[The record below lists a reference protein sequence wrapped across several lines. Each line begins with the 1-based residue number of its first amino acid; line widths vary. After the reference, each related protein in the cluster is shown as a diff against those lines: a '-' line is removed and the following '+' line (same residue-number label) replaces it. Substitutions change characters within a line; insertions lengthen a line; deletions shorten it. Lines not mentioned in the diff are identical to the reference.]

1 MASRTSPDELVVEAE
16 LTGGSDPL
24 ILAALVDR
32 LEDAVIATSPDG
44 TVLVWNA
51 AATQLT
57 GHPAAE
63 ATGRRLTDLVADG
76 GDRPLAELVEAA
88 ARGRSARRTATWRH
102 RDRGGVEVTV
112 TVAPVPGPDGHP
124 HGALVLARPAAHQRT
139 AEAKFRAVV
148 ESAPD
153 AMVLVDEHGRITL
166 VNAQTEQLFGWPRE
180 ELVGRPV
187 EVLVPERLRDQHPHH
202 RGGYVQRPRVRPM
215 GAGLELY
222 GLRKDGHEFPVEIS
236 LSPIRTEGGRLVSA
250 AIRDVTDRRH
260 AEHALAEAYA
270 REREAGH
277 RLREL
282 DRMKSDFLATVS
294 HELRTPLTS
303 IKGYAQT
310 LTAKWDRLEDGVRHE
325 LVGRITAASL
335 KLDRLITELLDFTRL
350 ERGQLSIAL
359 HAHPVAALVTSVLD
373 RLPEVAQDHELDV
386 DAPGDLVVLANEHA
400 FARALENLLTNAAK
414 FSDPGSPITVRARAA
429 GDGEVA
435 VEVTD
440 HGIGVGA
447 DELERIFDRFYRV
460 PDPLRGAPGTGIGLA
475 IVKEYV
481 EAQGGRVEV
490 RSTPGGGSTFRI
502 TLRAAP

>member
-1 MASRTSPDELVVEAE
+1 MASRTSPDALVVETEPA
-16 LTGGSDPL
+16 GSDPL
-24 ILAALVDR
+24 VLAALIDQ
-32 LEDAVIATSPDG
+32 LDDAVIATAPDG
-44 TVLVWNA
+44 TVRVWNA
-51 AATQLT
+51 TARLLT
-57 GHPAAE
+57 GHPAEE
-63 ATGRRLTDLVADG
+63 AMGRRLADLVDDDG
-76 GDRPLAELVEAA
+76 DPPLAELVEAA
-88 ARGRSARRTATWRH
+88 GRGRSAQRTTTWRH
-102 RDRGGVEVTV
+102 RDGGGVEVAA
-112 TVAPVPGPDGHP
+112 TVAPVPGPGGGAR
-124 HGALVLARPAAHQRT
+124 GALVVARPAGHERA

-153 AMVLVDEHGRITL
+153 AMVLVDEGGRITL

-187 EVLVPERLRDQHPHH
+187 EVLVPERLRARHPDH
-202 RGGYVQRPRVRPM
+202 RAGYVQRPRVRPM

-250 AIRDVTDRRH
+250 AIRDVTERRR
-260 AEHALAEAYA
+260 AERALAEAYE

-310 LTAKWDRLEDGVRHE
+310 LTAKWDRLEDRRRHE

-335 KLDRLITELLDFTRL
+335 KLDQLIAELLDFTRL
-350 ERGQLSIAL
+350 ERGQLAIAL
-359 HAHPVAALVTSVLD
+359 HPHPVAALVTPVLD
-373 RLPEVAQDHELDV
+373 NLREVAQDHELDV
-386 DAPGDLVVLANEHA
+386 DVPRDVAVLANEHA
-400 FARALENLLTNAAK
+400 FGRALENLLTNAAK
-414 FSDPGSPITVRARAA
+414 FSDRGSRITVRARAN

-440 HGIGVGA
+440 QGIGVGA
-447 DELERIFDRFYRV
+447 DELDRIFDRFYRV

-490 RSTPGGGSTFRI
+490 RSTPGGGSTFVI

>member
-1 MASRTSPDELVVEAE
+1 MVSRTSPDDLVVAAE
-16 LTGGSDPL
+16 PPAGPDPL
-24 ILAALVDR
+24 VLAALVDR
-32 LEDAVIATSPDG
+32 LDDAVIATAPDG
-44 TVLVWNA
+44 TVRVWNA
-51 AATQLT
+51 AADLLT
-57 GHPAAE
+57 GHAAE
-63 ATGRRLTDLVADG
+63 EAMGRHLADLVRDDG
-76 GDRPLAELVEAA
+76 DPPLAELVEAA
-88 ARGRSARRTATWRH
+88 GRGRSARATSTWRH
-102 RDRGGVEVTV
+102 HDGGGVEVTA
-112 TVAPVPGPDGHP
+112 TVAPVPGPGGAG
-124 HGALVLARPAAHQRT
+124 GALVVARPGGHERA

-153 AMVLVDEHGRITL
+153 AMVLVDEGGRITL

-187 EVLVPERLRDQHPHH
+187 EVLVPERLRDRHPQH
-202 RGGYVQRPRVRPM
+202 RGGYVRRPRVRPM

-250 AIRDVTDRRH
+250 AIRDVTDRRR

-282 DRMKSDFLATVS
+282 DRMKSDFLSTVS

-325 LVGRITAASL
+325 LVGRITTASL
-335 KLDRLITELLDFTRL
+335 KLDQLITELLDFTRL
-350 ERGQLSIAL
+350 ERGQLAIEL
-359 HAHPVAALVTSVLD
+359 HPHPVAALVTSVLD
-373 RLPEVAQDHELDV
+373 RLRELAQDHELDV
-386 DAPGDLVVLANEHA
+386 DVPGDLVVLANEHA
-400 FARALENLLTNAAK
+400 FGRALENLLTNAAK
-414 FSDPGSPITVRARAA
+414 FSDHGSPIAVRARAA

-447 DELERIFDRFYRV
+447 EELDRIFDRFYRV

-481 EAQGGRVEV
+481 EAQGGRVAV
-490 RSTPGGGSTFRI
+490 RSTPGQGSTFAI
-502 TLRAAP
+502 TLRAAR